1 MTPRTEPRRILIVDD
16 DELVAESASEAL
28 RGDGLICETA
38 GGLASARVALSNGH
52 FDLVLLDV
60 LLPDGLG
67 LDLIEEIR
75 DHSTGVVMM
84 TGVDDIATADIAVGR
99 GADGYLVKPFS
110 RNQLRIQVATS
121 LAPNH
126 AHRSPPSD
134 PLTAVRAAL
143 VSSDAV
149 CAVIDLELALVS
161 AVWGAEAAL
170 ELQRAALRRLN
181 ATLPAP
187 LVVVAVANE
196 IYAVFEAKFAS
207 RDAPPGAQIWQCL
220 REPYDIG
227 GHHAMIRPAVGLADV
242 DAAANSALDR
252 AQTAC
257 TYARQEGRAGW
268 AQHSDILRDVVADR
282 LTLAADLSDAIH
294 TDQLAIAYQPQ
305 FDLRTRQ
312 LNGIEALARWHHAV
326 RRDVGPATF
335 VPIAE
340 QHGLINDLGD
350 WVLRRA
356 CRDVAERWRHM
367 PNATP
372 NLSVNVSAF
381 QLASD
386 AFVDRVLQTLSEAD
400 LPAHRLCLEI
410 TESIALEHT
419 PALTEHLDALT
430 RNGVRL
436 AVDDLGTGYA
446 SFTRLA
452 SHAWDQVK
460 LDHSLIARIDE
471 PATYR
476 IVEAI
481 VGLGQQLHFEV
492 IAEGVETADQAHR
505 LLELS
510 CDGAQGYYFGY
521 PGPLSHIGVGTQFG
535 TGLSAPEL
543 STPSPPAR

>member
-1 MTPRTEPRRILIVDD
+1 MTPRSELRRILIIDD
-16 DELVAESASEAL
+16 DELVAESASVAL

-38 GGLASARVALSNGH
+38 GGLATAREALSCSH

-75 DHSTGVVMM
+75 GHSTGVVMM
-84 TGVDDIATADIAVGR
+84 TGVDDIATANIAVGR

-126 AHRSPPSD
+126 AHRRPPAD

-143 VSSDAV
+143 VNSGAV
-149 CAVIDLELALVS
+149 CAVIDLELPLVS

-170 ELQRAALRRLN
+170 DLQRAALRRLN
-181 ATLPAP
+181 ATLPAV
-187 LVVVAVANE
+187 LVAVPVANE
-196 IYAVFEAKFAS
+196 IYAAIDAGGAS
-207 RDAPPGAQIWQCL
+207 QAAPLGAQIWTCL

-242 DAAANSALDR
+242 DAVATSALDR

-257 TYARQEGRAGW
+257 AYARQEGRAGW
-268 AQHSDILRDVVADR
+268 AQHSDILRDVVGDR

-294 TDQLAIAYQPQ
+294 SDQLTIAYQPQ
-305 FDLRTRQ
+305 FDLRTGEF
-312 LNGIEALARWHHAV
+312 NGIEALARWRHAL
-326 RRDVGPATF
+326 RGDVGPATF

-340 QHGLINDLGD
+340 QQGLINDLGD

-356 CRDVAERWRHM
+356 CHDVADRWRHV
-367 PNATP
+367 PSATP

-386 AFVDRVLQTLSEAD
+386 AFVERVLQTLSEAD

-419 PALTEHLDALT
+419 PALTEGLDALT

-452 SHAWDQVK
+452 SHAWHQVK
-460 LDHSLIARIDE
+460 LDHSLIAHIEE

-481 VGLGQQLHFEV
+481 VGLGQQLQFEV
-492 IAEGVETADQAHR
+492 MAEGVENADQAHR
-505 LLELS
+505 LLELG

-521 PGPLSHIGVGTQFG
+521 PGPLNHIGLRTHFA
-535 TGLSAPEL
+535 TRSR
-543 STPSPPAR
+543 TP